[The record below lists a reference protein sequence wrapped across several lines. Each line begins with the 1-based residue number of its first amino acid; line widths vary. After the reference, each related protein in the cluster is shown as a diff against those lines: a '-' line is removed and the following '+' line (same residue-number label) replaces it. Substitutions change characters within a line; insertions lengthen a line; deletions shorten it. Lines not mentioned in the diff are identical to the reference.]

1 VSVAYATYHED
12 PSDPDPDLDWPLVR
26 EAAQSIGLD
35 LVEQDWREPCDWSKF
50 DLVLVRSTWN
60 YSDHLDE
67 FLHWAREVSQTT
79 NLINDLGVVE
89 ANIDKGYLAK
99 LATAGVE
106 TIPTLYLPNDT
117 RNLPNDARNK
127 ATTWLT
133 RAGALAVKP
142 NVGAG
147 ARLAGRATTAHELD
161 HLIEQI
167 HDAGRIAMIQPY
179 LNAVDTHGEVATVL
193 INGEISHA
201 VKKRPALSAGGH
213 GDGLEQVEISNSLR
227 ALCDQ
232 VGAGAQ
238 RAGLVDDWGSLLYA
252 RVDAA
257 PSATSP
263 GGWQLMELELTEPAL
278 FFNLHPPAAQEFVTA
293 VAARL

>member
-1 VSVAYATYHED
+1 MSVAYATYHEY
-12 PSDPDPDLDWPLVR
+12 PSDSDPDLDWPLVR

-60 YSDHLDE
+60 YSQHLDE
-67 FLHWAREVSQTT
+67 FLYRAREVSKAT
-79 NLINDLGVVE
+79 NLINELGVIE

-99 LATAGVE
+99 LAAAGVE

-117 RNLPNDARNK
+117 RNK
-127 ATTWLT
+127 ATAWLT

-142 NVGAG
+142 NIGAG
-147 ARLAGRATTAHELD
+147 ARLAGRATNAHELD
-161 HLIEQI
+161 YLIEQI

-179 LNAVDTHGEVATVL
+179 LHAVDTHGEVATVL
-193 INGEISHA
+193 IDGEISHA
-201 VKKRPALSAGGH
+201 VRKHPALSEGGH
-213 GDGLEQVEISNSLR
+213 GDGLEQVEISDSLR
-227 ALCDQ
+227 AFCDQ
-232 VGAGAQ
+232 VGASAQ

-252 RVDAA
+252 RVDAV

-263 GGWQLMELELTEPAL
+263 SGWQLMELELIEPAL
-278 FFNLHPPAAQEFVTA
+278 FLNLWPPAAEKFVAA

>member
-12 PSDPDPDLDWPLVR
+12 PSDSDPDLDWPLVR

-67 FLHWAREVSQTT
+67 FLHWAREVSKAT

-106 TIPTLYLPNDT
+106 TIPTLYLSHDT
-117 RNLPNDARNK
+117 RNK
-127 ATTWLT
+127 ATAWLT

-161 HLIEQI
+161 YLLEQI

-193 INGEISHA
+193 ISGEISHA
-201 VKKRPALSAGGH
+201 VKKRPALSEGGH
-213 GDGLEQVEISNSLR
+213 GDGLEQVQISDSLR
-227 ALCDQ
+227 EFCDQ

-252 RVDAA
+252 RVDAV

-263 GGWQLMELELTEPAL
+263 SGWQLMELELTEPAL
-278 FFNLHPPAAQEFVTA
+278 FLNLWPPAAEKFVAA